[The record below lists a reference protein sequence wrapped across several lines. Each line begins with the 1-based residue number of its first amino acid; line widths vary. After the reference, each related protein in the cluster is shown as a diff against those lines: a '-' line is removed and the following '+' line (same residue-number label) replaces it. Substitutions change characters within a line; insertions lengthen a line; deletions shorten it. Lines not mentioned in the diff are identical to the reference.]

1 MELQNSLFM
10 NVRGT
15 TERTLK
21 MAEAQITSSGLKSRL
36 HRQHEPVKCGK
47 HLKDTIEQL
56 KRLTEL
62 FLGIQAPLENSGLYT
77 QFIEYRDKFSTSLT
91 KLLNQFESH
100 LSTGSKNFDME
111 IISKY
116 TSFFYHMAE
125 EIKFLF
131 PSGKFATNQVFGRKD
146 AQNWWERNFNSRV
159 AVASAEFL
167 ARFRN
172 EFPDV
177 NEDGDALIDTMG
189 FSSLDYISKYDLDL
203 FTRLFGAWPFV
214 TRIWRRLVNH
224 PGYQKYGTFNTT
236 FDVLNRCRTTPGSYT
251 FRISMSRNGYW
262 SIGYVSAE
270 GKITQVLC
278 FTSPMTDYLCS
289 GKEQGCFKYPKGQAC
304 SDDLSDVSNMRT
316 KVKLYSHPGAAEDL
330 LKCKICGTNPNDAQL
345 EPCGHFICVH
355 CCRKIQSSASC
366 YQCNS
371 KILCTTPI
379 EIKHEMAN
387 AESSQQ
393 RDDKGD
399 QFHFKNFGGANKPT
413 AGGRGNQNLLQA
425 AERVAA
431 ACGRDQDAI
440 EVDLRILY
448 EEGFGLDQV
457 ADALIAAGGDRAKA
471 KELLQ
476 KPTFFVQVQHL
487 PLGAFLGVGIKTYCR
502 QPKGSRLPVV
512 VIKTR

>member
-1 MELQNSLFM
+1 
-10 NVRGT
+10 
-15 TERTLK
+15 

-36 HRQHEPVKCGK
+36 HRQHEPVKCEK

-56 KRLTEL
+56 EQLTKL
-62 FLGIQAPLENSGLYT
+62 FLEIQTPSEKSGLHT
-77 QFIEYRDKFSTSLT
+77 QFIEYWDKFSTSLT
-91 KLLNQFESH
+91 KLLKQFESR

-111 IISKY
+111 TFSKY
-116 TSFFYHMAE
+116 TFFFYHMAE

-146 AQNWWERNFNSRV
+146 AQNWWERNFNPRV

-189 FSSLDYISKYDLDL
+189 FSSLDYISKYDLDI

-251 FRISMSRNGYW
+251 FRISMSLNGYW

-289 GKEQGCFKYPKGQAC
+289 GKEQGC
-304 SDDLSDVSNMRT
+304 
-316 KVKLYSHPGAAEDL
+316 
-330 LKCKICGTNPNDAQL
+330 
-345 EPCGHFICVH
+345 GH
-355 CCRKIQSSASC
+355 
-366 YQCNS
+366 
-371 KILCTTPI
+371 
-379 EIKHEMAN
+379 
-387 AESSQQ
+387 
-393 RDDKGD
+393 
-399 QFHFKNFGGANKPT
+399 
-413 AGGRGNQNLLQA
+413 GNQKLLQA

-457 ADALIAAGGDRAKA
+457 ADALIAASGDRAKA
-471 KELLQ
+471 KE
-476 KPTFFVQVQHL
+476 
-487 PLGAFLGVGIKTYCR
+487 FLK
-502 QPKGSRLPVV
+502 KA
-512 VIKTR
+512 